1 MKQLIN
7 DIMSG
12 KVEMSFDFKEVQ
24 DSCTEL
30 AKRTF
35 MEVYVDT
42 EKYPEYK
49 KDTQKIQVFGI
60 GLWIF
65 RCDTKKSFLK
75 IAEENKV
82 TKVIPGSITMEFGTP
97 FNLDELDHL
106 GINDPVGIVEVALS
120 SGMRNEFIYPDL
132 LMKFRVNELLSTEL
146 IHKILISSFSRKYFM
161 SKAKGAQKT
170 MPKINQET
178 VVNAMIPLP
187 PLAEQKEIVTKV
199 ESLLAKVTE
208 LENQIQ
214 ERKKI
219 SVQLMQSVLK
229 NTFAPQE

>member
-120 SGMRNEFIYPDL
+120 SGMRNEFLYEDTEKEFV
-132 LMKFRVNELLSTEL
+132 KFFDDWYRSTLFATVRE
-146 IHKILISSFSRKYFM
+146 KYNVTPVF
-161 SKAKGAQKT
+161 K
-170 MPKINQET
+170 
-178 VVNAMIPLP
+178 
-187 PLAEQKEIVTKV
+187 AEQ
-199 ESLLAKVTE
+199 
-208 LENQIQ
+208 
-214 ERKKI
+214 
-219 SVQLMQSVLK
+219 
-229 NTFAPQE
+229 TF